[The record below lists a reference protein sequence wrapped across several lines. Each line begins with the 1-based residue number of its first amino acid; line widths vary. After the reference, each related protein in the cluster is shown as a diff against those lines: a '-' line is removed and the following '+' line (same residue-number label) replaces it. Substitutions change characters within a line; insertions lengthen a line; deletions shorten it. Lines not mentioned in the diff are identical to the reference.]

1 MQNFFVKNFSFF
13 VLFFFPI
20 SILFRSAILNLY
32 FVLGSLF
39 FFFWSYKKKYF
50 LPSLKNN
57 WVWFCLIIITYLTLI
72 SLFSTNISPSLKSAL
87 SQFRFIFFVLFL
99 GCLPFSEDDLK
110 RFIRYTSI
118 LILVTC
124 FDTLLQYFNG
134 RDLFG
139 FESSRQFDIPVRL
152 SGPFGDELIVGAFIS
167 FVAIPLVSYFFY
179 NFSKF
184 NKLEKLYNII
194 FTVICFFTV
203 LLSGERIAFLVFTS
217 SLLIIVCINFG
228 IKKSFFFSLI
238 ILFTVFFFIQNNKS
252 TNNRAIIFYD
262 NIRNFQDSDHFKLFS
277 SAYNIWNQNKMF
289 GVGLKNYR
297 LVCDVKTIDPI
308 TKQNTLCSTHPHN
321 LYLEIMSETGL
332 IGLILFI
339 IFFFLIFLYI
349 IKNMKLVNSNFKGLF
364 YGCSII
370 LFSYIWP
377 IRSHGSFFS
386 TFNASFFWF
395 NLGIIY
401 LLIIYAKN
409 KSLRL

>member
-20 SILFRSAILNLY
+20 SILLRSAVLNLY
-32 FVLGSLF
+32 FFIVSLF
-39 FFFWSYKKKYF
+39 FIFWSYKKKYF
-50 LPSLKNN
+50 LISLKNN
-57 WVWFCLIIITYLTLI
+57 WAWFYLIIIAYLTLI

-99 GCLPFSEDDLK
+99 GCLSFTEDNIK
-110 RFIRYTSI
+110 KFIRYTSI
-118 LILVTC
+118 LILATC
-124 FDTLLQYFNG
+124 FDTLLQYFTG

-139 FESSRQFDIPVRL
+139 FEPARQFDLPVRL
-152 SGPFGDELIVGAFIS
+152 SGPFGDELIVGSFIG
-167 FVAIPLVSYFFY
+167 FTAIPLISYFFY

-184 NKLEKLYNII
+184 SKLEKIYNII

-203 LLSGERIAFLVFTS
+203 LLSGERIVFLIFVS
-217 SLLIIVCINFG
+217 SFLIIVFINFG
-228 IKKSFFFSLI
+228 IKKSFFISLI
-238 ILFTVFFFIQNNKS
+238 LLTAVFLFIQNNKS
-252 TNNRAIIFYD
+252 TNNRALYFYD
-262 NIRNFQDSDHFKLFS
+262 NIKNFQNSDHFKLFT
-277 SAYNIWNQNKMF
+277 SAYNIWDENKLF

-308 TKQNTLCSTHPHN
+308 TIQNTLCSTHPHN

-349 IKNMKLVNSNFKGLF
+349 IKNMKLINSNFKGLF

-370 LFSYIWP
+370 LLSYIWP

-401 LLIIYAKN
+401 LLVIFAKRKN
-409 KSLRL
+409 IK

>member
-20 SILFRSAILNLY
+20 SILLRSAVLNLY
-32 FVLGSLF
+32 FVIGSLF
-39 FFFWSYKKKYF
+39 FIFWSYKKKYF
-50 LPSLKNN
+50 LISLKNN
-57 WVWFCLIIITYLTLI
+57 WAWFYLIIVAYLTLI
-72 SLFSTNISPSLKSAL
+72 SLFSANISPSLKSAL

-99 GCLPFSEDDLK
+99 GCLSFTEDNIK
-110 RFIRYTSI
+110 KFIRFTSI

-139 FESSRQFDIPVRL
+139 FEPSRQFDIPVRL

-167 FVAIPLVSYFFY
+167 FTAIPLISHFFF

-184 NKLEKLYNII
+184 SKLEKLYNII
-194 FTVICFFTV
+194 FTAICFLTV
-203 LLSGERIAFLVFTS
+203 LLSGERIVFLIFVS
-217 SLLIIVCINFG
+217 SFLIIVFINFG

-238 ILFTVFFFIQNNKS
+238 ILTTVFFFIQNNKS
-252 TNNRAIIFYD
+252 TNNRAIIFYE
-262 NIRNFQDSDHFKLFS
+262 NIRNFQNSDHFKLFT
-277 SAYNIWNQNKMF
+277 SAYNIWDQNKLF

-308 TKQNTLCSTHPHN
+308 TMQNTLCSTHPHN
-321 LYLEIMSETGL
+321 AYLEIMSEAGL

-339 IFFFLIFLYI
+339 IFFFFIFLYI
-349 IKNMKLVNSNFKGLF
+349 IKNMKLINSNFKGLF

-370 LFSYIWP
+370 LLSYIWP

-386 TFNASFFWF
+386 TFNAGFFWF

-401 LLIIYAKN
+401 LLIISAKTKN
-409 KSLRL
+409 IK